1 MAVEN
6 YYYIVLLA
14 SRLIT
19 KPKRLA
25 IGRCFAFDHS
35 SKTRVHH
42 CNPNLEFIVLF
53 GENTNCVCVKPF
65 RTTVTRVL
73 TLPRSL
79 RLPSTLQLAVLF
91 TRAHGLESNVLNP
104 SALVLQIGLL
114 ADESV
119 FPPADKKQR
128 GRFKKKQAKN
138 GALVMGVTQ
147 QEKDM
152 RRPMRLCPVPIS
164 QHRSKDRYWRFYR
177 KERERELGQSSYCC
191 FLLRHSCATGT
202 F

>member
-1 MAVEN
+1 M
-6 YYYIVLLA
+6 
-14 SRLIT
+14 
-19 KPKRLA
+19 
-25 IGRCFAFDHS
+25 
-35 SKTRVHH
+35 
-42 CNPNLEFIVLF
+42 
-53 GENTNCVCVKPF
+53 CVKPF

-114 ADESV
+114 ANESV
-119 FPPADKKQR
+119 FPPAEKKQR

-177 KERERELGQSSYCC
+177 KERERELGQSSYCVP
-191 FLLRHSCATGT
+191 LGT
-202 F
+202 FLRDWDILVKSRLEAPRLHSMVVQDQMATRLRGFT